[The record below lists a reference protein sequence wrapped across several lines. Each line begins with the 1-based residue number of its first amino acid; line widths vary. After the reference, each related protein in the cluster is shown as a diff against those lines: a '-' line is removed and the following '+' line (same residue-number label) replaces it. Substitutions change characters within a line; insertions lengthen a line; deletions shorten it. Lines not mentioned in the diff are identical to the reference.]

1 MASGW
6 TAAALCGAAVQ
17 PDATPVNF
25 AEATAMKSMQS
36 PPVESTASRVAR
48 LRRIATRA
56 ENDCAAANGRPDL
69 LLRAALHRHAAGD
82 VEVARAQAEALL
94 SRAEDD
100 PDYAPRWLV
109 HQALD
114 LVAQLDG
121 GDDDRRATD

>member
-1 MASGW
+1 
-6 TAAALCGAAVQ
+6 
-17 PDATPVNF
+17 
-25 AEATAMKSMQS
+25 MKFMQS
-36 PPVESTASRVAR
+36 PPAEFSASRVTR

-56 ENDCAAANGRPDL
+56 ENDCAAASGRPDL

-82 VEVARAQAEALL
+82 VEIARAQAESLL

-109 HQALD
+109 RQALD
-114 LVAQLDG
+114 LIAQLDG